1 MMDVDAV
8 PVSLSDVQSY
18 VDRTFREVAG
28 SKGLTFKVLLD
39 QRAQPSII
47 TDQKRVQQVLKNLIS
62 NAIKFTE
69 NGSVT
74 LTIEPATAGW
84 SPGHPGL
91 DRATNVVAFRVEDT
105 GIGIAPD
112 KHQVIFE
119 AFQQAD
125 GTTSRKYGGT
135 GLGLSISR
143 EIAKLLGGEIRLTS
157 VVGHGSSF
165 TLFLPSV
172 YVSTLT
178 GAERVAAVP
187 VETRIAVDRA
197 LAAEEVPVDD
207 NPLNDDR
214 QRIQPGDRVLLIIEN
229 DQAYA
234 RILMDLGRE
243 HDFRVLASIRG
254 DIGLNMARQ
263 HRPDAIT
270 LDLDLPGLDGWNVLD
285 RLKHDASTR
294 HIPVHVISVTDDPH
308 RGMRLGAKTFW
319 AKPNERESLNE
330 AFDTIREFND
340 RKLRTLLIVEDD
352 EVQRNT
358 LVELIGDRDVEI
370 TAVGT
375 GQEALDQMDR
385 QQFDCIVLDLGLNDM
400 SGLQL
405 LERMRS
411 DKAMS
416 QVPVIIYTG
425 KELTRTEEAELR
437 QLAQTI
443 IIKDVK
449 SPERL
454 LDETTL
460 FLHRVESALPP
471 EKQRLLDQLHRNDPT
486 LTGKKALVVD
496 DDIRNIFALTSILE
510 RYEMEVQYAENGHD
524 ALRMLNEN
532 PDIDVVLM
540 DVMMPEM
547 DGYEATRRIRDNATF
562 EDLPIIAITAK
573 AMKGDREK
581 CINAGASDYVTKPV
595 DSDQLIS
602 LLRVWLSR

>member
-1 MMDVDAV
+1 
-8 PVSLSDVQSY
+8 
-18 VDRTFREVAG
+18 
-28 SKGLTFKVLLD
+28 
-39 QRAQPSII
+39 
-47 TDQKRVQQVLKNLIS
+47 
-62 NAIKFTE
+62 
-69 NGSVT
+69 
-74 LTIEPATAGW
+74 
-84 SPGHPGL
+84 
-91 DRATNVVAFRVEDT
+91 
-105 GIGIAPD
+105 
-112 KHQVIFE
+112 
-119 AFQQAD
+119 
-125 GTTSRKYGGT
+125 
-135 GLGLSISR
+135 
-143 EIAKLLGGEIRLTS
+143 
-157 VVGHGSSF
+157 
-165 TLFLPSV
+165 
-172 YVSTLT
+172 
-178 GAERVAAVP
+178 
-187 VETRIAVDRA
+187 
-197 LAAEEVPVDD
+197 VPVDD

-234 RILMDLGRE
+234 RILMDLARE
-243 HDFRVLASIRG
+243 HDFRCLAAVRG
-254 DIGLNMARQ
+254 DIGLQMARQ

-270 LDLDLPGLDGWNVLD
+270 LDLDMPGLDGWNVLD
-285 RLKHDASTR
+285 RLKHDTSTR

-319 AKPNERESLNE
+319 AKPSDSDSLNE
-330 AFDTIREFND
+330 AFDAIRDFND
-340 RKLRTLLIVEDD
+340 RKMRTLLIVEDD
-352 EVQRNT
+352 DVQRNT
-358 LVELIGDRDVEI
+358 LVELIADRDVQI
-370 TAVGT
+370 TAVAT
-375 GQEALDQMDR
+375 GKEALQLMAEK
-385 QQFDCIVLDLGLNDM
+385 QFDCIVLDLGLSDM
-400 SGLQL
+400 NGLQL

-425 KELTRTEEAELR
+425 KELSKTEEAELR

-471 EKQRLLDQLHRNDPT
+471 EKQRLLDQLHRSDPT

-510 RYEMEVQYAENGHD
+510 RYEMDVQYAENGHD
-524 ALRMLNEN
+524 ALKMLNEN

-547 DGYEATRRIRDNATF
+547 DGYEATRRIRDNSTF